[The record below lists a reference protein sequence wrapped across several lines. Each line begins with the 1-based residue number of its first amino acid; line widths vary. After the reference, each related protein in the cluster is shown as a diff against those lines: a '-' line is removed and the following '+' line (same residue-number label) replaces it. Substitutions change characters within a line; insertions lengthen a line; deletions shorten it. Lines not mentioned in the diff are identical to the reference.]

1 MNTEERTVRQLE
13 KIYVVFKTHVDLGFT
28 DLASNVISQ
37 YKEEMM
43 NDVLA
48 VCEDTKKDGPDHHY
62 VWTLPAWMLKQCLD
76 TPDTG
81 RKERMEAL
89 ITNGQL
95 RWHGLPFT
103 THTEFCGTEEYIRGL
118 YISEKLRQQYGH
130 TAISA
135 KMTDVP
141 GHTWMLPTLL
151 KNAGIE
157 FLHLG
162 VNACSSPVDL
172 PRLFHWEGPDGSRV
186 LTYYSKGA
194 YGTDLTPP
202 EDWPYPIWIALLQT
216 QDNYGPQDGSVVQD
230 LLDEIASAYPDTEV
244 KIGTMDDFARD
255 FMARDYQDIPIIR
268 KDLADTWIHGIGTYP
283 EEVSRVRRMRSDI
296 AARES
301 LATLE
306 HRQGFR
312 GDHHTNAIAEAYE
325 HTLLFGEH
333 TWGIDIKSNLLPGR
347 NSQRAFGKAAIQK
360 DRAMYP
366 DSYLKTE
373 ASWAEQTSYVDQA
386 EKALSE
392 VQPFTTIDSPIIG
405 VYNPLAWER
414 ENVKI
419 TLDTRK
425 QGTLTDRE
433 TRESYSVSETGE
445 AYIGDVAPMGY
456 RTFEYTDSVVDAES
470 AVLENDAIAGGDAE
484 NAVLEN
490 DAIRI
495 VVNRQTGWV
504 TSFYDKLNGKEW
516 AVHGRFAQYEY
527 DVYGKEEI
535 LDFVKAYSYDLMDW
549 YVNDFGKPGYPRI
562 EHKQYG
568 LHLTDVQIANGAGW
582 GSMAIRFTTP
592 NESYEA
598 FGNGE
603 EICLSIRLEANQPYA
618 DMGVTVHRK
627 AATAYAES
635 GHFTFALNA
644 GEPAY
649 RFQKLGS
656 SVNPLTDIEKGANT
670 RLHCASQW
678 VDVQDEGVGL
688 AIIPF
693 DTPLFS
699 IGEKGIYQYSQ
710 VYVPEQPTLHFNL
723 FNNQWGTNFP
733 QWISGSFQY
742 AFRIAPHAGDWRT
755 GHVQQLAAESCM
767 PPQVIA
773 GWNPAGPAKYQFLK
787 EGVEGIHILSFKKA
801 EQGNAYILR
810 FQNLKDERL
819 AVELPFTEYLAD
831 VKECDLVERTK
842 DTNVEFG
849 RDHLSVTMNPYE
861 IKTMKLWFI

>member
-1 MNTEERTVRQLE
+1 MRQLE

-37 YKEEMM
+37 YREEMM

-48 VCEDTKKDGPDHHY
+48 VCEDTMKDGPDHHY
-62 VWTLPAWMLKQCLD
+62 VWTLPAWMLKECLD
-76 TPDTG
+76 TPDAG

-118 YISEKLRQQYGH
+118 YISEKLRDQYGH

-202 EDWPYPIWIALLQT
+202 DDWPYPIWIALLQT
-216 QDNYGPQDGSVVQD
+216 QDNYGPQDSTVVQD
-230 LLDEIASAYPDTEV
+230 LLDEIANKYPDTEV

-255 FMARDYQDIPIIR
+255 FVARDYQDIPVIR

-283 EEVSRVRRMRSDI
+283 EEVSRVRKMRSDI
-296 AARES
+296 ATRES
-301 LATLE
+301 LSTLE
-306 HRQGFR
+306 LLQGFC
-312 GDHHTNAIAEAYE
+312 GNDHRNAIAEAYE

-360 DRAMYP
+360 DRAMFP
-366 DSYLKTE
+366 DSYRKTE
-373 ASWAEQTSYVDQA
+373 ASWAEQKSYVDQA
-386 EKALSE
+386 EKSLSE
-392 VQPFTTIDSPIIG
+392 VQPFTAIDSNVIG

-414 ENVKI
+414 QNAKI
-419 TLDTRK
+419 TLDHHK
-425 QGTLTDRE
+425 HGILTDRE
-433 TRESYSVSETGE
+433 TKESYSVNETGE
-445 AYIGDVAPMGY
+445 AYIGELGPMGY
-456 RTFEYTDSVVDAES
+456 RTFDYAES
-470 AVLENDAIAGGDAE
+470 LDDVHTDAIAVKDVE
-484 NAVLEN
+484 NAILEN

-495 VVNRQTGWV
+495 VVSTQSGCV
-504 TSFYDKLNGKEW
+504 SSFYDKQNQKEW
-516 AVHGRFAQYEY
+516 AINGRFAQYEY

-535 LDFVKAYSYDLMDW
+535 LDFVKAYSYDLTDW

-562 EHKQYG
+562 DHKRYG
-568 LHLTDVQIANGAGW
+568 LHLADVKISNGASW
-582 GSMAIRFTTP
+582 GSIEISFTTP
-592 NESYEA
+592 NESYEE

-603 EICLSIRLEANQPYA
+603 GIRLLIRLEAGQPFA
-618 DMGVTVHRK
+618 DMQVAVDRK
-627 AATAYAES
+627 ASTAYAES

-644 GEPAY
+644 DHPAY

-656 SVNPLTDIEKGANT
+656 VVNPLADIEKGANT

-678 VDVQDEGVGL
+678 VDVQDEQVGL

-699 IGEKGIYQYSQ
+699 IGEKGIYQYSK
-710 VYVPEQPTLHFNL
+710 VYVPEQPILHFNL

-742 AFRIAPHAGDWRT
+742 TFRIVAHVGDWKAGRI
-755 GHVQQLAAESCM
+755 QQQAVEACI
-767 PPQVIA
+767 PPQVTV
-773 GWNPAGPAKYQFLK
+773 GWNPAGPNTYEFLK
-787 EGVEGIHILSFKKA
+787 EGVEGIHMLSFKKA
-801 EQGNAYILR
+801 EQGDAYILR
-810 FQNLKDERL
+810 FQNLLDMRL
-819 AVELPFTEYLAD
+819 AVKIPFTESIAN

-842 DTNVEFG
+842 ETSVEFSS
-849 RDHLSVTMNPYE
+849 DHLAVTMNPFE
-861 IKTMKLWFI
+861 IKTMKLWFA

>member
-1 MNTEERTVRQLE
+1 VRQLE

-28 DLASNVISQ
+28 DLASNVVSQ
-37 YKEEMM
+37 YREEMM

-48 VCEDTKKDGPDHHY
+48 VCEDTMKDGPDHHY
-62 VWTLPAWMLKQCLD
+62 VWTLPAWMLKECLD
-76 TPDTG
+76 TPDMDK
-81 RKERMEAL
+81 KERMEAL

-118 YISEKLRQQYGH
+118 YISEKLRDQYGH

-172 PRLFHWEGPDGSRV
+172 PRLFQWEGPDGSRV

-230 LLDEIASAYPDTEV
+230 LLDEIASKYPDTEV

-255 FMARDYQDIPIIR
+255 FVARDYPDIPVIR

-296 AARES
+296 ATRES
-301 LATLE
+301 LSTLE
-306 HRQGFR
+306 QLQGIR
-312 GDHHTNAIAEAYE
+312 GGDDHKNAIAEAYE

-347 NSQRAFGKAAIQK
+347 NSQRAFGKAAIEK
-360 DRAMYP
+360 DRAMFP

-373 ASWAEQTSYVDQA
+373 ASWAEQKNYIDLA
-386 EKALSE
+386 EKALRE
-392 VQPFTTIDSPIIG
+392 VQPFTAMDSNIIG

-414 ENVKI
+414 QNAKI
-419 TLDTRK
+419 TLYNHKR
-425 QGTLTDRE
+425 GTLTDRE
-433 TRESYSVSETGE
+433 TREAYFVNETGE
-445 AYIGDVAPMGY
+445 AYIGELAPMGY
-456 RTFEYTDSVVDAES
+456 RTFEYAES
-470 AVLENDAIAGGDAE
+470 LGDVLTDAIAVKDAE
-484 NAVLEN
+484 NAILEN

-495 VVNRQTGWV
+495 VVSTQSGCV
-504 TSFYDKLNGKEW
+504 TSFYDKQNQKEW
-516 AVHGRFAQYEY
+516 AINGKFAQYEY

-562 EHKQYG
+562 EHKRYG
-568 LHLTDVQIANGAGW
+568 LELADVRISNGEGW
-582 GSMAIRFTTP
+582 GSIEIDFTTP
-592 NESYEA
+592 NESYEE

-603 EICLSIRLEANQPYA
+603 GIGISIRLEASQPFA
-618 DMGVTVHRK
+618 DIQVAVDRK

-635 GHFTFALNA
+635 GHFTFGLNA
-644 GEPAY
+644 DQPNY

-656 SVNPLTDIEKGANT
+656 VVNPLEDIEKGANS

-678 VDVQDEGVGL
+678 VDVQDDQAGL
-688 AIIPF
+688 TIIPF

-699 IGEKGIYQYSQ
+699 IGEKGIYQYAKE
-710 VYVPEQPTLHFNL
+710 VYVPEQPILHFNL

-733 QWISGSFQY
+733 QWISGNFQY
-742 AFRIAPHAGDWRT
+742 AFRIVPHAGDWKAGR
-755 GHVQQLAAESCM
+755 VQQLAAEACM
-767 PPQVIA
+767 PPQVTS
-773 GWNPAGPAKYQFLK
+773 GWKPEGPAGYRFLK
-787 EGVEGIHILSFKKA
+787 EGVEGIHVLSFKKA
-801 EQGNAYILR
+801 EQGDAYVLR
-810 FQNLKDERL
+810 FQNLLDMRST
-819 AVELPFTEYLAD
+819 VRLPFTENIVD

-842 DTNVEFG
+842 ETNVEFG
-849 RDHLSVTMNPYE
+849 SDHLTVTMNPFE
-861 IKTMKLWFI
+861 IKTMKLRFA

>member
-1 MNTEERTVRQLE
+1 MSRSEERTVRQLE

-28 DLASNVISQ
+28 DLASNVVSQ
-37 YKEEMM
+37 YREEMM

-48 VCEDTKKDGPDHHY
+48 VCEDTQKDGPDHHY
-62 VWTLPAWMLKQCLD
+62 VWTLPAWMLKECLD
-76 TPDTG
+76 TPDSV
-81 RKERMEAL
+81 RKERLEAL

-118 YISEKLRQQYGH
+118 YISEELRKQYGH

-151 KNAGIE
+151 KNAGIS

-162 VNACSSPVDL
+162 VNSCSSPVDL

-230 LLDEIASAYPDTEV
+230 LLDEIAREYPNTEV

-255 FMARDYQDIPIIR
+255 FEARDYPDIPVIR

-301 LATLE
+301 LATVEQL
-306 HRQGFR
+306 QGLR
-312 GDHHTNAIAEAYE
+312 GNDHKNAIAKAYE

-347 NSQRAFGKAAIQK
+347 NSQRAFGKAAIEK
-360 DRAMYP
+360 DRAMFP
-366 DSYLKTE
+366 DSYVKTE
-373 ASWAEQTSYVDQA
+373 ASWAEQKNYVDQA

-392 VQPFTTIDSPIIG
+392 VHPFTVGDSTIIG

-414 ENVKI
+414 LHVKI
-419 TLDTRK
+419 ALDHGK
-425 QGTLTDRE
+425 PGTLTDRA
-433 TRESYSVSETGE
+433 TKHVYTVNESGE
-445 AYIGDVAPMGY
+445 AYIGDLAPMGY
-456 RTFEYTDSVVDAES
+456 RTFTYREIVGDVHMK
-470 AVLENDAIAGGDAE
+470 AIAVKNGE

-490 DAIRI
+490 HSLRI
-495 VVNRQTGWV
+495 VVNTESGGV
-504 TSFYDKLNGKEW
+504 TSFYDKQNEKEW
-516 AVHGRFAQYEY
+516 TVNGRFAQYEY

-535 LDFVKAYSYDLMDW
+535 LDFVKAYSYDLTDW

-562 EHKQYG
+562 DHKQYG
-568 LHLTDVQIANGAGW
+568 LHLVDVKTSNGDGW
-582 GSMAIRFTTP
+582 GRIEIRFTSP
-592 NESYEA
+592 NESYEE

-603 EICLSIRLEANQPYA
+603 EIILLLHLEENQTYA
-618 DMGVTVHRK
+618 DMQVTVHRK
-627 AATAYAES
+627 ASTAYAES

-644 GEPAY
+644 EQPNY
-649 RFQKLGS
+649 RYQKLGS
-656 SVNPLTDIEKGANT
+656 VVNPLIDIERGANT

-678 VDVQDEGVGL
+678 VDVQDDQVGL
-688 AIIPF
+688 TIIPF

-699 IGEKGIYQYSQ
+699 IGEKGIYHYSKK
-710 VYVPEQPTLHFNL
+710 VYVPEQPILHFNL

-742 AFRIAPHAGDWRT
+742 AYRLVPHAGDWQA
-755 GHVQQLAAESCM
+755 GCAQQQAVEACM
-767 PPQVIA
+767 PPQVTV
-773 GWNPAGPAKYQFLK
+773 GWDPAAPTSYQLLQK
-787 EGVEGIHILSFKKA
+787 GVVGIHMLAFKKA
-801 EQGNAYILR
+801 EQGDAYVVR
-810 FQNLKDERL
+810 FQNLHDTCL
-819 AVELPFTEYLAD
+819 AVRLPFTETIAN
-831 VKECDLVERTK
+831 VRECDLVERTLETK
-842 DTNVEFG
+842 VEFG
-849 RDHLSVTMNPYE
+849 SDYLAVTLNPYE
-861 IKTMKLWFI
+861 IKTMKLWFT